1 MVTATAT
8 LMAAVFV
15 LLLLPAMV
23 TVAAKRKVTP
33 PELARR
39 WGISADKVVHWIVS
53 GELRA
58 IDAST
63 RRDKRPRYLIDE
75 DDIAAF
81 EAARQVT
88 PPAPAPT
95 RRKRSKLPSGFV
107 RHFRRDD
114 E

>member
-1 MVTATAT
+1 MATAT
-8 LMAAVFV
+8 E
-15 LLLLPAMV
+15 
-23 TVAAKRKVTP
+23 KRKVTP
-33 PELARR
+33 PELGRR
-39 WGISADKVVHWIVS
+39 WGVSADKIVFFILS

-58 IDAST
+58 IDCS
-63 RRDKRPRYLIDE
+63 RRRGERPRYLIDE
-75 DDIAAF
+75 ADIAEF

-95 RRKRSKLPSGFV
+95 RRKRSKQPAGFV